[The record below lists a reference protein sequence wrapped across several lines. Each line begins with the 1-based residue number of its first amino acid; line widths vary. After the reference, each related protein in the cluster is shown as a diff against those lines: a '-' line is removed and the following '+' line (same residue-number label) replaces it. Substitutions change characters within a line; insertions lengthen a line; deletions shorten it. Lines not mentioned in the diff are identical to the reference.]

1 MMFGGRVAEELK
13 FGEDKVTTG
22 AEDDIRQA
30 TDLAH
35 RMVTEFGFGS
45 KLGPVRYAAP
55 RGFRGPEGG
64 QGLIASEASAGVID
78 LEVRRIVEEGEVS
91 ARRILTENLDQLD
104 HLIESLLKYETLTG
118 EEVRALVFE
127 PARACR

>member
-35 RMVTEFGFGS
+35 RMVTEFGFSS

-78 LEVRRIVEEGEVS
+78 LVS